1 MSELPQPARVV
12 AVWCLV
18 TAATAAALAAS
29 RGPVTG
35 LAHARSADADAL
47 AEVLV
52 AVFALAGALA
62 ALRLWWTTTDVAL
75 RLLRGRHPAGPSFG
89 SSVGS
94 SAGSSV
100 GSSVEPGA
108 VRRLVLAACGVA
120 VLQVVGATHAVAAP
134 SLDGLP
140 MPDRSTG
147 ASRSPD
153 GSGAA
158 PSDAAPP
165 VGRRSPE
172 APARLV
178 VRAGDSLWALS
189 RATSGRRAD
198 EAEVA
203 AHVERLYRHNRER
216 IGDDPD
222 LIHSGQVLDLPD
234 DRPS

>member
-1 MSELPQPARVV
+1 MSESPQPARVV

-18 TAATAAALAAS
+18 TAVTAATLAAC
-29 RGPVTG
+29 RGPVAG
-35 LAHARSADADAL
+35 LAHARSTDADAL
-47 AEVLV
+47 AQVLV

-62 ALRLWWTTTDVAL
+62 VLRLWWTTTDVAL
-75 RLLRGRHPAGPSFG
+75 RLLRGRHPTGPPTG
-89 SSVGS
+89 PPCGP
-94 SAGSSV
+94 
-100 GSSVEPGA
+100 PGGHGV

-153 GSGAA
+153 GSGAT

-178 VRAGDSLWALS
+178 VRAGDSLWTLS
-189 RATSGRRAD
+189 RATGGRQAD
-198 EAEVA
+198 DAEVA

-222 LIHSGQVLDLPD
+222 LIHPGQILDLPG
-234 DRPS
+234 DRPT